1 MSDNSRNISIYNIFY
16 GVICSVY
23 VWMLV
28 YYALTMW
35 ESRQRYGVIF
45 LSLTMMIG
53 SLIVARKSRF
63 MRMSGVGKRVAA
75 GICFMLTLAS
85 LAYFWIEYPS
95 LVWERAGFINTYDML
110 VSIVFICVLLQI
122 TWSTSGPIIPM
133 VTLTFTAYA
142 LFGHWL
148 PEGFLYHPRISLL
161 RFTELACAEIDGVF
175 GLLNQIGAT
184 WVAIFAFFAGF
195 VQGFGGL
202 DYILRVVGRMLGS
215 RKLSMPQVAVIS
227 SMAFG
232 GMSGSA
238 GANAVSTGAFTIP
251 TMKRFGMPPAKA
263 AAIESVASS
272 GGQIMPPILGA
283 VAFVMCDYLDMYY
296 YEILLASLWASIT
309 FFGST
314 MLGVYFLAKR
324 HIDPETEVDM
334 PPEFKGKMSLEYV
347 LQGLPIIFSFCVLLY
362 VFIVHQLNI
371 LAGGFWTIMAF
382 LGSRFLYEIYSAKGN
397 PKFAWSFL
405 KGVYRGT
412 LAGAAMMVP
421 IGVMLGT
428 LGIVIRVLTTTGLG
442 EKISFFMVSAS
453 SGHLWLLL
461 LLTML
466 CCIIFGMA
474 VTTVAAYILTV
485 TLVAPALI
493 QMDIPPLVAHFT
505 VFYWAMLS
513 AITPPVAAVCVITS
527 GIAGANFLET
537 CWESMKL
544 GAPKFIL
551 PFIFVT
557 YPAIL
562 SFTPA
567 GLEVFLISGVGFVAL
582 CAGLQSGWVWWQRV
596 AMLVLG
602 TLILCPT
609 AAWLLWVLLAIT
621 VVLFPVLWR
630 LNSRGKPARSTD
642 SRVVRA

>member
-1 MSDNSRNISIYNIFY
+1 MAENSRRISLYEIFY
-16 GVICSVY
+16 GILCSIY

-28 YYALTMW
+28 HYALTMW
-35 ESRQRYGVIF
+35 ESRQRYGVLF

-53 SLIVARKSRF
+53 SLMVARKRRF
-63 MRMSGVGKRVAA
+63 MHMSGMGQKVAA
-75 GICFMLTLAS
+75 GACFLLTLGC
-85 LAYFWIEYPS
+85 LAYLWIEYPS
-95 LVWERAGFINTYDML
+95 LVWERAGFINTWDML
-110 VSIVFICVLLQI
+110 VSVVFIAVLLQI
-122 TWSTSGPIIPM
+122 TWSTSGPIIPI
-133 VTLTFTAYA
+133 VTLGFTAYA

-148 PEGFLYHPRISLL
+148 PEGFLYHPPISIT
-161 RFTELACAEIDGVF
+161 RFTELACAEINGVF
-175 GLLNQIGAT
+175 GLLNQVGAT
-184 WVAIFAFFAGF
+184 WIAIFAFFAGF
-195 VQGFGGL
+195 VHGFGGL
-202 DYILRVVGRMLGS
+202 DYILRLVGRMVGRSKLGV
-215 RKLSMPQVAVIS
+215 PQVAVLA

-251 TMKRFGMPPAKA
+251 TMKRFGMPPAIA

-324 HIDPETEVDM
+324 YIDPKAEVDM
-334 PPEFKGKMSLEYV
+334 PEELKGKMSLEYA
-347 LQGLPIIFSFCVLLY
+347 LQGIPILFAFCVLLY
-362 VFIVHQLNI
+362 VFIVYQLNI
-371 LAGGFWTIMAF
+371 LAGGFCTIMAF
-382 LGSRFLYEIYSAKGN
+382 LGSRLLYEVYAAKGKT
-397 PKFAWSFL
+397 KFAWTFL

-412 LAGAAMMVP
+412 LAGAAMMVS
-421 IGVMLGT
+421 IGAMLGT
-428 LGIVIRVLTTTGLG
+428 LGIVIRILTTTGLG

-453 SGHLWLLL
+453 AGNLWLLL
-461 LLTML
+461 LFAMA
-466 CCIIFGMA
+466 CCIVFGMA

-485 TLVAPALI
+485 TLVAPALTHLG
-493 QMDIPPLVAHFT
+493 IPPLVAHFT

-513 AITPPVAAVCVITS
+513 SITPPVAAVCVITA
-527 GIAGANFLET
+527 GIADANFLDT
-537 CWESMKL
+537 CWQSMKL

-551 PFIFVT
+551 PFIFIT
-557 YPAIL
+557 YPDIL
-562 SFTPA
+562 TFTPA
-567 GLEVFLISGVGFVAL
+567 GLEMFLISGVGFAAL

-602 TLILCPT
+602 VLILCPT

-621 VVLFPVLWR
+621 VVLFPLLWHV
-630 LNSRGKPARSTD
+630 NY
-642 SRVVRA
+642 RVKTA